1 MSSIKA
7 AIRLKPE
14 IIKQGHFDLTC
25 SVDSK
30 DLIYNKIMRITGGD
44 HEVAADA
51 ESWCELAS
59 IGEIYEFREGQI
71 EIVEY

>member
-7 AIRLKPE
+7 VIRLKPE

-25 SVDSK
+25 SIDNR
-30 DLIYNKIMRITGGD
+30 DLIYNKMMRVTGGD
-44 HEVAADA
+44 HEIAADA

-59 IGEIYEFREGQI
+59 VGEIYEFREGLI